1 MALSQACDLNE
12 LTCARII
19 MEDSKLLK
27 PDTLQLP
34 SDTPIDIVY
43 YIAIY
48 YDALSHLMQSLFT
61 LLRSA
66 LDPDSLLFDMARD
79 ILHEQLPA
87 ISAALFGVAK
97 KLPINE
103 IDSLKAYNYVV
114 NPQQEEI
121 LSVKMEVTCLI
132 FRFRH
137 ECFSLHPPPFL

>member
-1 MALSQACDLNE
+1 
-12 LTCARII
+12 
-19 MEDSKLLK
+19 
-27 PDTLQLP
+27 
-34 SDTPIDIVY
+34 
-43 YIAIY
+43 
-48 YDALSHLMQSLFT
+48 
-61 LLRSA
+61 
-66 LDPDSLLFDMARD
+66 MARD